1 MKIASAITIISLVI
15 SSQLATAQANKK
27 DTQKVKSDVSGT
39 LDTSKGKV
47 RRARGSFGNFV
58 DKTQTPGYI
67 PHETFDPT
75 FMYEPGE
82 PYRSG
87 SGAPGPMYW
96 QNRADYKIAATL
108 DTNAKSITGTVE
120 ITYTNNSPDELNYL
134 WLQLDQNLFSTSSR
148 GHFKTP
154 IGGGRFGNVEFSGG
168 DSITSVSIVKNGAKG
183 PETTTVTDYVITDT
197 RMQIR
202 LKTPMKAKGDKITIK
217 IAYSFKIPPDG
228 SDRMGMTETQKGR
241 IYEIAQWYPRMCV
254 YDEVEGWNIEPYLGA
269 AEFYLE
275 YGDIDFSVTV
285 PSNMIVAGSGELQ
298 NPTEVL
304 TPTEIDRLNKAKAS
318 DAKVA
323 IVGVDEIG
331 KPSTHLKS
339 SGNSTWHY
347 KISNTRDAS
356 WACSTAFIWDAAR
369 INLPTGKK
377 CMSMSFYPI
386 ECKDDSSWGRSTEYV
401 KASIE
406 FYSKTYYVFP
416 WPCASNVAGNVHGM
430 EYPGIVFC
438 GWKSKMSQ
446 LFFVTTHE
454 FGHNWFPMLVGSNE
468 RKYAWMDEGF
478 NTFINIYSGQ
488 NFNKGEYNKPQ
499 TPDQLIGFSKRD
511 SNVVMTYE
519 DCMPQRD
526 IGMLCYFKPGEAL
539 YLLRE
544 YVVGHD
550 RFDYAFRSYINRW
563 AFKHPTPK
571 DFFRSMNEGTGEDLN
586 WFWKEWIYK
595 SWQLDQSVSDVKYS
609 AGDTVNGTKGAEIT
623 IKNNKQMVMPVIIEV
638 KESNGHTGRVTLPAE
653 IWQALGVWKFHYN
666 STSTITSVT
675 IDPDKVMP
683 DADRSNNTWPATTN

>member
-1 MKIASAITIISLVI
+1 
-15 SSQLATAQANKK
+15 
-27 DTQKVKSDVSGT
+27 
-39 LDTSKGKV
+39 
-47 RRARGSFGNFV
+47 
-58 DKTQTPGYI
+58 
-67 PHETFDPT
+67 
-75 FMYEPGE
+75 
-82 PYRSG
+82 
-87 SGAPGPMYW
+87 
-96 QNRADYKIAATL
+96 
-108 DTNAKSITGTVE
+108 
-120 ITYTNNSPDELNYL
+120 
-134 WLQLDQNLFSTSSR
+134 
-148 GHFKTP
+148 
-154 IGGGRFGNVEFSGG
+154 
-168 DSITSVSIVKNGAKG
+168 
-183 PETTTVTDYVITDT
+183 
-197 RMQIR
+197 
-202 LKTPMKAKGDKITIK
+202 
-217 IAYSFKIPPDG
+217 
-228 SDRMGMTETQKGR
+228 MTETQKGR

-285 PSNMIVAGSGELQ
+285 PSDMIVAGSGELQ

-304 TPTEIDRLNKAKAS
+304 TQTEIDRLNKAKAS
-318 DAKVA
+318 DAKVT

-339 SGNSTWHY
+339 NGNVTWHY

-416 WPCASNVAGNVHGM
+416 WPCASNIAGNVHGM

-488 NFNKGEYNKPQ
+488 NFNKGEYNKAQ
-499 TPDQLIGFSKRD
+499 TPDQLIGFAKRD

-550 RFDYAFRSYINRW
+550 RFDYAFHSYINRW

-586 WFWKEWIYK
+586 WFWKEWIFK
-595 SWQLDQSVSDVKYS
+595 SWQLDQSVSEVKYS